1 MQLKILMQYIP
12 KGKIHERE
20 RHEIDNNG
28 PFSYQGR
35 SEQIQGRH
43 TGLPPSSSQTAR
55 KQRSPWV
62 YQEVQSSSQ
71 RHWGIQRH
79 TETRETKRVR

>member
-43 TGLPPSSSQTAR
+43 TGLPPSSSQTGR
-55 KQRSPWV
+55 KQKSPWV
-62 YQEVQSSSQ
+62 YQEEQSSSQ
-71 RHWGIQRH
+71 RHWGKR
-79 TETRETKRVR
+79 RDTKRVNNK